1 MATQDWIKLVIAF
14 IVHSSPLV
22 LSKCLSRN
30 FLTKRKCL
38 SHQPRYITKSLADS
52 EEKAQII
59 AFPAKKA
66 FLLRGN
72 IEELSQLQS
81 KIGVEG
87 DDHIQGGHSS

>member
-14 IVHSSPLV
+14 MVHSSPLV

-66 FLLRGN
+66 FLWRG

-81 KIGVEG
+81 KIDVEG